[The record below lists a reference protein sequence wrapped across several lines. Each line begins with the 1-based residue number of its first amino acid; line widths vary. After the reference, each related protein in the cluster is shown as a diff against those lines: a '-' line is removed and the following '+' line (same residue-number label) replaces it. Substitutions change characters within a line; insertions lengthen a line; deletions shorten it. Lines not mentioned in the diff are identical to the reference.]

1 MTWEW
6 RDERTSCDAN
16 PMADFKSYM
25 TILVFL
31 VVGGLFIALLLFL
44 SRVFHRLLHGRN
56 VTQEKLLPY
65 ECGEDVVGDTR
76 VKFNIRFYIIALIF
90 LIFDV
95 EIVLMFPWGVV
106 FRDFPARGTA
116 FLEMLVFASILLVG
130 LAYVWAK
137 GDLEWVKTLN
147 QPDATQADSSSVVL
161 TPASD
166 LESD

>member
-1 MTWEW
+1 
-6 RDERTSCDAN
+6 
-16 PMADFKSYM
+16 MADLKSYVA
-25 TILVFL
+25 ILVFL

-56 VTQEKLLPY
+56 ITQEKLLPY
-65 ECGEDVVGDTR
+65 ECGEDAVGDTR
-76 VKFNIRFYIIALIF
+76 IRFNVRFYIIALIF

-95 EIVLMFPWGVV
+95 EIVLMFPWSVV
-106 FRDFPARGTA
+106 FRSFPARGTA

-147 QPDATQADSSSVVL
+147 QPDSAQPDSPGSGL
-161 TPASD
+161 TPVPE